1 MDEKTARE
9 AAVRVLEAKGFR
21 VRDISSGQGVPRFSR
36 LEIAKEG
43 RKRTCLVKCT
53 TGGRISFT
61 RDDDGTYR
69 VLRDADYVLHVQRVS
84 NDPNVVAI
92 TMFNATDVVAAFEE
106 NHESLEARGM
116 SHIPS
121 WVNPEFE
128 EGWRL
133 KGSGFGK
140 KALWSELSPLNPS
153 ITSAREEIPAAETA
167 ESWTIAEAKLRLA
180 RSFGVPPESIEITIR
195 G

>member
-1 MDEKTARE
+1 MDEKAARE
-9 AAVRVLEAKGFR
+9 AAVRALEAKGFR
-21 VRDISSGQGVPRFSR
+21 VSDISSGQGVPRFSR

-61 RDDDGTYR
+61 RDDDGTFR
-69 VLRDADYVLHVQRVS
+69 VLRDADFVLHVQRVS
-84 NDPNVVAI
+84 SDPNSVAI
-92 TMFNATDVVAAFEE
+92 TMFEATDIVSAFEE
-106 NHESLEARGM
+106 NYESLEAHGM
-116 SHIPS
+116 GHIPS

-133 KGSGFGK
+133 KGSGFRE

-153 ITSAREEIPAAETA
+153 IAPARESILTAETT
-167 ESWTIAEAKLRLA
+167 ENWTIAEAKLRLA
-180 RSFGVPPESIEITIR
+180 RSFGISPESIEIIIR